1 MTVMLRRKGY
11 EINPK
16 RVSRLMNLMGLEAIY
31 PKPKTSVPGLNHTIY
46 PYLLRRRQATGPN
59 QIWSMDITYIPMK
72 EGFMYLMAII
82 DWWSRYVISWQLAN
96 TMEADLCVE
105 TLRKGLKKS
114 CDKPHIFNTDQGSQ
128 FTSDRFTKVL
138 KKHEILISMDGRGRA
153 LDNVFIERLW
163 RSLKYE
169 DVYLRDYADTE
180 ELEKGIGAWFW
191 KYNSKRP
198 HQSLGYETPSNY
210 HLRPADFG
218 AQDAPWWRNNALVA
232 QS

>member
-1 MTVMLRRKGY
+1 
-11 EINPK
+11 
-16 RVSRLMNLMGLEAIY
+16 
-31 PKPKTSVPGLNHTIY
+31 
-46 PYLLRRRQATGPN
+46 
-59 QIWSMDITYIPMK
+59 
-72 EGFMYLMAII
+72 MYLMAII

-218 AQDAPWWRNNALVA
+218 AQDAPWWRDNALVA